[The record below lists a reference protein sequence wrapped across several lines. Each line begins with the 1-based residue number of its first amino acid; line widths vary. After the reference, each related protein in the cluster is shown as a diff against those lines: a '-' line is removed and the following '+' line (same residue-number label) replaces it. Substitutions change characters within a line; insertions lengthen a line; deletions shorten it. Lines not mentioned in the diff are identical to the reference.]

1 MGGRNEQAQNRQ
13 ARHAGA
19 VVTQCHVQAGT
30 QTVRAWTDPIANTTA
45 DNECD
50 TNADTCCLGK
60 NFIVLTATFRTADV
74 YAYDTSIQPMG
85 NVTIVSAATAYD
97 DPVSGDTFIL
107 VFNESLY
114 SRKQLDHSL
123 INPNQLR
130 SYGIFWDN
138 PFDPDHSLCIEVHDD
153 LCISLQ
159 LFGTK
164 VTFRTRR
171 RHDTTSDV
179 SRRKYTVLKA
189 RICFNEHVLST
200 L

>member
-130 SYGIFWDN
+130 SYGIFGIT
-138 PFDPDHSLCIEVHDD
+138 PLTPIT
-153 LCISLQ
+153 
-159 LFGTK
+159 LF
-164 VTFRTRR
+164 
-171 RHDTTSDV
+171 
-179 SRRKYTVLKA
+179 VLKCTT
-189 RICFNEHVLST
+189 IFVSLFNCLVQKSHSVLDVVMIQQATFQGGNTPS
-200 L
+200 